1 MEGGIPPQ
9 TDTDAPQQALDQVKA
24 AGKDFIESRLPALW
38 PKMTG
43 PEFQIVSDYYRANI
57 DPSERYVLSVPG
69 STRYRLRANESGLS
83 NVILAGDW
91 IRNGFNAGCV
101 EAAVMSGIQAANA
114 IAGQPL
120 DAGIDGPL
128 QSQLREED
136 AAS

>member
-1 MEGGIPPQ
+1 
-9 TDTDAPQQALDQVKA
+9 
-24 AGKDFIESRLPALW
+24 
-38 PKMTG
+38 MTG